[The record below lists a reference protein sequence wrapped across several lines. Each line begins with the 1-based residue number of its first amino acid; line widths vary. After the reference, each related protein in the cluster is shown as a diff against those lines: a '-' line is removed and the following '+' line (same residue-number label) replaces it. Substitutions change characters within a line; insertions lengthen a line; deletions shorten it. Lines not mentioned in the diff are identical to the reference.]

1 MLPWTRVDIDMARR
15 RRPSNFAG
23 IAAQD
28 PFLIVGR
35 NPQLVTAIALTVMCV
50 IALCVTFWAAKDFLL
65 PIAIA
70 LVFAVMLSPL
80 CRLLER
86 LWIPRPLAAIFALVF
101 AGTVAWFTFSLI
113 ASPASHLMEDAPAMM
128 NRAERHLRALQA
140 PLKPLTDISREVE
153 GLNIV
158 EPQTPASRT
167 VVMQG
172 PGLASAIMSSAQTVV
187 AQTGLVFILCFFLL
201 LTRSEFRI
209 KVIAFQPTLRARVR
223 AARVF
228 RDVGRRVTGYMVMFA
243 TINLCV
249 GIATGLACWQLGLPE
264 PLMWGG
270 LAMLF
275 NFIPFLGPA
284 LMMGLLGFAGLAT
297 FDTLLEASFP
307 LLAFVAISFME
318 ANFITPTII
327 GKRMMLNPLAI
338 ILVVGFWIWL
348 WGPLGG
354 VIALPLLI
362 MFKVICDHTP
372 PLRVVGALIGAPLVR
387 VNGRSEDEAV
397 VATGDAVM
405 AKAAA
410 PVAG

>member
-1 MLPWTRVDIDMARR
+1 MARR

-50 IALCVTFWAAKDFLL
+50 IALGVTFWAAKDFLL

-70 LVFAVMLSPL
+70 LVFAVLLSPL

-86 LWIPRPLAAIFALVF
+86 VWIPRPLAAVLALAF
-101 AGTVAWFTFSLI
+101 AGMSAWVAFSLI
-113 ASPASHLMEDAPAMM
+113 AQPASHLIEDAPAMM
-128 NRAERHLRALQA
+128 NRAERHLRALQE

-153 GLNIV
+153 GMNIV

-172 PGLASAIMSSAQTVV
+172 PGLASAIVTSAQTIV

-228 RDVGRRVTGYMVMFA
+228 RDVGRRVTGYMVMFS

-270 LAMLF
+270 VAMLF

-284 LMMGLLGFAGLAT
+284 LTMGLLGFAGLAT

-307 LLAFVAISFME
+307 LLAFVTISFME

-387 VNGRSEDEAV
+387 VNGRSEDETV
-397 VATGDAVM
+397 DATTKDAVA
-405 AKAAA
+405 AKAAV

>member
-1 MLPWTRVDIDMARR
+1 MARR
-15 RRPSNFAG
+15 KRASNFAG
-23 IAAQD
+23 IATQD

-35 NPQLVTAIALTVMCV
+35 NPQLVTAISLTVLCV
-50 IALCVTFWAAKDFLL
+50 IALAVAFWAARDFLL

-70 LVFAVMLSPL
+70 LVFAVLLSPI
-80 CRLLER
+80 CLLIEK
-86 LWIPRPLAAIFALVF
+86 LWIPRALSAVLALVM
-101 AGTVAWFTFSLI
+101 AGIVVWFTFSVI
-113 ASPASHLMEDAPAMM
+113 AQPAVRLFEDAPAMM
-128 NRAERHLRALQA
+128 NRAEKHLRALQA

-158 EPQTPASRT
+158 EPQAPASRT
-167 VVMQG
+167 VVMQE
-172 PGLASAIMSSAQTVV
+172 PGLASSIMTSIQKVV
-187 AQTGLVFILCFFLL
+187 VQTGLVFILCFFLL

-209 KVIAFQPTLRARVR
+209 KVIAFQPTLQARVR

-228 RDVGRRVTGYMVMFA
+228 RDVGRRVTGYMVTFA

-297 FDTLLEASFP
+297 YDTLLEASFP
-307 LLAFVAISFME
+307 LLAFMAISFVE
-318 ANFITPTII
+318 ANFLTPTII
-327 GKRMMLNPLAI
+327 GKRMMLNPLSI

-354 VIALPLLI
+354 VIALPMLI

-387 VNGRSEDEAV
+387 ENGRTLDEASDATTADAIAAKAV
-397 VATGDAVM
+397 VA
-405 AKAAA
+405 A
-410 PVAG
+410 PVT

>member
-1 MLPWTRVDIDMARR
+1 MHHCAWRHILGREGLPI
-15 RRPSNFAG
+15 
-23 IAAQD
+23 
-28 PFLIVGR
+28 
-35 NPQLVTAIALTVMCV
+35 V
-50 IALCVTFWAAKDFLL
+50 IAL
-65 PIAIA
+65 I
-70 LVFAVMLSPL
+70 FAVLLSPL

-86 LWIPRPLAAIFALVF
+86 LWIPRPLAAVLALVL
-101 AGTVAWFTFSLI
+101 AGVVVWFTFSVI
-113 ASPASHLMEDAPAMM
+113 AQPAARLFEDAPAMM
-128 NRAERHLRALQA
+128 NRAEKHLRALQA

-158 EPQTPASRT
+158 EPATPPSRT
-167 VVMQG
+167 VVMQE
-172 PGLASAIMSSAQTVV
+172 PGLVSSIMSSAQIVV
-187 AQTGLVFILCFFLL
+187 VQTGLVFILCFFLL

-228 RDVGRRVTGYMVMFA
+228 RDVGRRVTGYMVTFS

-297 FDTLLEASFP
+297 YDTLLEASFP
-307 LLAFVAISFME
+307 LLAFMVISFLE
-318 ANFITPTII
+318 ANFLTPTII
-327 GKRMMLNPLAI
+327 GRRMMLNPLAI

-387 VNGRSEDEAV
+387 VNGRSEEETVEAT
-397 VATGDAVM
+397 AADAIA
-405 AKAAA
+405 AKAAVAA
-410 PVAG
+410 PVT

>member
-1 MLPWTRVDIDMARR
+1 MARR
-15 RRPSNFAG
+15 KRASNFAG
-23 IAAQD
+23 IAAQE

-35 NPQLVTAIALTVMCV
+35 NPQLVTAISLTVMCV
-50 IALCVTFWAAKDFLL
+50 LALGVTFWAARDFLL

-70 LVFAVMLSPL
+70 LVFAVLLSPI
-80 CRLLER
+80 CFLLEK
-86 LWIPRPLAAIFALVF
+86 LWIPRALAAVLALVV
-101 AGTVAWFTFSLI
+101 AGIIVWFTFSII
-113 ASPASHLMEDAPAMM
+113 AQPAARLFEDAPAMM
-128 NRAERHLRALQA
+128 NRAEKHLRALQA

-158 EPQTPASRT
+158 EPETPASRT
-167 VVMQG
+167 VVMQE
-172 PGLASAIMSSAQTVV
+172 PGLASSIMASAQKVV
-187 AQTGLVFILCFFLL
+187 VQTGLVFILCFFLL

-228 RDVGRRVTGYMVMFA
+228 RDVGRRVTGYMVTFS

-307 LLAFVAISFME
+307 LLAFMAISFME
-318 ANFITPTII
+318 ANFLTPTII

-387 VNGRSEDEAV
+387 VNGRSEEDTTEATAAGDV
-397 VATGDAVM
+397 VA
-405 AKAAA
+405 AKAVAAAVAPA
-410 PVAG
+410 PVA

>member
-1 MLPWTRVDIDMARR
+1 MARR
-15 RRPSNFAG
+15 KRASNFAG
-23 IAAQD
+23 IAAQE

-35 NPQLVTAIALTVMCV
+35 NPQLVTAISLAIMCV
-50 IALCVTFWAAKDFLL
+50 LALAVTFWAARDFLL
-65 PIAIA
+65 PIAVA
-70 LVFAVMLSPL
+70 LVFAVLLSPICL
-80 CRLLER
+80 LLEK
-86 LWIPRPLAAIFALVF
+86 LWIPRALAAGLALVV
-101 AGTVAWFTFSLI
+101 AGVIVWFTFSVI
-113 ASPASHLMEDAPAMM
+113 AQPAARLFEDAPAMM
-128 NRAERHLRALQA
+128 NRAEKHVRSLQA

-158 EPQTPASRT
+158 EPKTSPSRT
-167 VVMQG
+167 VVVQE
-172 PGLASAIMSSAQTVV
+172 PGLASSLMASAQKVV
-187 AQTGLVFILCFFLL
+187 VQTGLVFILCFFLL

-228 RDVGRRVTGYMVMFA
+228 RDVGRRVTGYMVTFS

-297 FDTLLEASFP
+297 YDTLLEASFP
-307 LLAFVAISFME
+307 LLAFMVISFME
-318 ANFITPTII
+318 ANFLTPTII

-387 VNGRSEDEAV
+387 GNGRTLEEAADATTADAIAAKAV
-397 VATGDAVM
+397 VA
-405 AKAAA
+405 A
-410 PVAG
+410 PVT

>member
-1 MLPWTRVDIDMARR
+1 MARR
-15 RRPSNFAG
+15 RRASNFAG

-35 NPQLVTAIALTVMCV
+35 NPQLVAAIGLTVLSV
-50 IALCVTFWAAKDFLL
+50 IALAFAFWAARDFLL

-70 LVFAVMLSPL
+70 LVFAVLLSPICL
-80 CRLLER
+80 LLEK
-86 LWIPRPLAAIFALVF
+86 LWIPRALAAVFALIV
-101 AGTVAWFTFSLI
+101 AGIAVWFTFSII
-113 ASPASHLMEDAPAMM
+113 AQPAVRLFEDAPAMM
-128 NRAERHLRALQA
+128 NRAEKHLRALQA

-158 EPQTPASRT
+158 EPQAPASRT
-167 VVMQG
+167 VVMQE
-172 PGLASAIMSSAQTVV
+172 PGLASSIMTSIHKVV
-187 AQTGLVFILCFFLL
+187 VQTGLVFILCFFLL

-209 KVIAFQPTLRARVR
+209 KVIAFQPTLQARVR

-228 RDVGRRVTGYMVMFA
+228 RDAGRRVTGYMVTFS

-307 LLAFVAISFME
+307 LLAFMVISFIE
-318 ANFITPTII
+318 ANFLTPTII

-387 VNGRSEDEAV
+387 ENGRTLEEAADATTADAVAAKAV
-397 VATGDAVM
+397 VA
-405 AKAAA
+405 A
-410 PVAG
+410 PIT

>member
-1 MLPWTRVDIDMARR
+1 MARR
-15 RRPSNFAG
+15 KRASNFAG
-23 IAAQD
+23 IAAQE

-35 NPQLVTAIALTVMCV
+35 NPQLVTAISLTVMCV
-50 IALCVTFWAAKDFLL
+50 LALGVTFWAARDFLL

-70 LVFAVMLSPL
+70 LVFAVLLSPI
-80 CRLLER
+80 CVLLEK
-86 LWIPRPLAAIFALVF
+86 LWIPRALAAVLALVV
-101 AGTVAWFTFSLI
+101 AGIVVWFTFSMI
-113 ASPASHLMEDAPAMM
+113 AQPAARLFEDAPAMM
-128 NRAERHLRALQA
+128 NRAEKHMRALQA

-158 EPQTPASRT
+158 EPETPASRT
-167 VVMQG
+167 VVMQE
-172 PGLASAIMSSAQTVV
+172 PGLASSIMASAQKVV
-187 AQTGLVFILCFFLL
+187 VQTGLVFILCFFLL

-228 RDVGRRVTGYMVMFA
+228 RDVGRRVTGYMVTFS
-243 TINLCV
+243 TINICV
-249 GIATGLACWQLGLPE
+249 GIATGLTCWQLGLPE

-307 LLAFVAISFME
+307 LLAFMAISFME
-318 ANFITPTII
+318 ANFLTPTII

-387 VNGRSEDEAV
+387 VNGRSEEDTIEATAAGDV
-397 VATGDAVM
+397 VA
-405 AKAAA
+405 AKAVAAAVAPA
-410 PVAG
+410 PVA